1 MSNLSNLFISQSF
14 YGMVNLENSLEPLV
28 SASGDVELQDG
39 LGENLGLRINAQ
51 TKEFTIV
58 NNFKVDG
65 NADFNGDV
73 DISGSLTHTGSI
85 DIVGDLTIQG
95 DVTANVGNFDTVN
108 ARLLN
113 ITEESA
119 SVIFSS
125 GSNVLGDE
133 ETDRQDLIGQV
144 IVSGT
149 LGVEGNS
156 AFTGSTELSGSTI
169 ISGSLTNKQSVSS
182 EAFKIITPGGQ
193 ELVDISTSNPAGEAI
208 TLQSD
213 VLLFS
218 SGSQPSMK
226 VRFNPGT
233 GDEESTWRYQQ
244 ITFPSGSYGNAAKID
259 VTGGK
264 QYQFADSVNTEGILG
279 VNDNRTGIFF
289 GTPYIFDGEFII
301 GKDKNNNRTIIGDVA
316 TVYMSSSIDVKN
328 NIYVHGDIEADNDI
342 SSSTLNGIGNV
353 TIYSAS
359 VDTRLDQLESDTGS
373 QDSRLDSLEAFTGSQ
388 ETLNGFYNSFT
399 ASNGNDSLNTFTS
412 SADSRLTNLETF
424 TSSFDVNFVGTGSFN
439 AYTQSTDIRL
449 DNLSSLTGSYVTT
462 GSNTFDGAQTI
473 SGSLNGNVSDLTIAS
488 ETASMDLN
496 VANFF
501 NLTLVSGS
509 TTLLLPT
516 NIKPGQT
523 ISLRVTQPAVGTG
536 NLSIDTSIKFPLNK
550 AYVPTAQSDAIDIVT
565 FVSHDSTELYSVAV
579 NQLTV

>member
-1 MSNLSNLFISQSF
+1 M
-14 YGMVNLENSLEPLV
+14 
-28 SASGDVELQDG
+28 
-39 LGENLGLRINAQ
+39 
-51 TKEFTIV
+51 
-58 NNFKVDG
+58 
-65 NADFNGDV
+65 
-73 DISGSLTHTGSI
+73 DISGSLIHTGSI

-125 GSNVLGDE
+125 GSNVLGDD

-156 AFTGSTELSGSTI
+156 AFTGS
-169 ISGSLTNKQSVSS
+169 LTVSN
-182 EAFKIITPGGQ
+182 E
-193 ELVDISTSNPAGEAI
+193 
-208 TLQSD
+208 
-213 VLLFS
+213 
-218 SGSQPSMK
+218 
-226 VRFNPGT
+226 
-233 GDEESTWRYQQ
+233 
-244 ITFPSGSYGNAAKID
+244 
-259 VTGGK
+259 
-264 QYQFADSVNTEGILG
+264 
-279 VNDNRTGIFF
+279 
-289 GTPYIFDGEFII
+289 
-301 GKDKNNNRTIIGDVA
+301 
-316 TVYMSSSIDVKN
+316 
-328 NIYVHGDIEADNDI
+328 I
-342 SSSTLNGIGNV
+342 SSSTINGIGNV
-353 TIYSAS
+353 TSYSAS
-359 VDTRLDQLESDTGS
+359 VDSTIIDVDTRFQNFTSSYLVDSASFDNRIDQLESDTGS
-373 QDSRLDSLEAFTGSQ
+373 QDSRLDSLEEFTGSQ
-388 ETLNGFYNSFT
+388 ETINGFYNQHT
-399 ASNGNDSLNTFTS
+399 ESLNAFTS
-412 SADSRLTNLETF
+412 SQF
-424 TSSFDVNFVGTGSFN
+424 TINSGYNSF
-439 AYTQSTDIRL
+439 TQSTDTEQTQQNNRLNSLEVFTGSLVTDFVGTATFNSYTSSTDNRL
-449 DNLSSLTGSYVTT
+449 DTLEADASTYVTT

-473 SGSLNGNVSDLTIAS
+473 SGSLNGNVSDLTIVS
-488 ETASMDLN
+488 ETASMDLD

-536 NLSIDTSIKFPLNK
+536 NLNINTSIKFPINK

>member
-51 TKEFTIV
+51 TKEFTVV

-65 NADFNGDV
+65 DSDFNGDV

-156 AFTGSTELSGSTI
+156 AFTGS
-169 ISGSLTNKQSVSS
+169 LTVSN
-182 EAFKIITPGGQ
+182 E
-193 ELVDISTSNPAGEAI
+193 
-208 TLQSD
+208 
-213 VLLFS
+213 
-218 SGSQPSMK
+218 
-226 VRFNPGT
+226 
-233 GDEESTWRYQQ
+233 
-244 ITFPSGSYGNAAKID
+244 
-259 VTGGK
+259 
-264 QYQFADSVNTEGILG
+264 
-279 VNDNRTGIFF
+279 
-289 GTPYIFDGEFII
+289 
-301 GKDKNNNRTIIGDVA
+301 
-316 TVYMSSSIDVKN
+316 
-328 NIYVHGDIEADNDI
+328 I

-353 TIYSAS
+353 TSYSSSVDSRLDDLEFFSSSEYQTDSAS
-359 VDTRLDQLESDTGS
+359 FDNRIDQLESDTGS

-412 SADSRLTNLETF
+412 SYYIDSA
-424 TSSFDVNFVGTGSFN
+424 SFDLRLDQQEAFSSSLVQDFVSTPDFN
-439 AYTQSTDIRL
+439 SYTQSTDIRL
-449 DNLSSLTGSYVTT
+449 NNLELETSSIDNRLDNIELTTSSLQVEIDGLSSLTGSYATT
-462 GSNTFDGAQTI
+462 GSNVFDGDNVFSGSVQGDIHTI
-473 SGSLNGNVSDLTIAS
+473 SIAS
-488 ETASMDLN
+488 STASIDCSQG
-496 VANFF
+496 NFF
-501 NLTLVSGS
+501 TLTLPSGS
-509 TTLLLPT
+509 THLDAT
-516 NIKPGQT
+516 NIKAGMT
-523 ISLRVTQPAVGTG
+523 ITLKTTQPATG
-536 NLSIDTSIKFPLNK
+536 SGVFEISQNIKQPSGAPLVLTPEVN
-550 AYVPTAQSDAIDIVT
+550 AEDIIT
-565 FVSHDSTELYSVAV
+565 FVSYDTTSLYGVSSL
-579 NQLTV
+579 NFN